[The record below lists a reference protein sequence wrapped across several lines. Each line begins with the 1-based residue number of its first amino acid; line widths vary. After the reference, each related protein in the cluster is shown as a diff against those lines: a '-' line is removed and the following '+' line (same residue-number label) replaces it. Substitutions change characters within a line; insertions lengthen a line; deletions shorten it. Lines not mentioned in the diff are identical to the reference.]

1 MEYLCMESDPKKIQ
15 LAIVRI
21 GIIIGKNDPFAPAF
35 HTYEELSKYLQQ
47 KYGYTPPKGED
58 FHIVEHELRKRIA
71 KKAFDDSMQVVN

>member
-1 MEYLCMESDPKKIQ
+1 METDHKKIQ

-35 HTYEELSKYLQQ
+35 HTYDELTKYLEQR
-47 KYGYTPPKGED
+47 YGYKPKTGED

-71 KKAFDDSMQVVN
+71 KKAFDDSMQVVS